1 MPSRVVWMRRGSWG
15 LPFREA
21 RFFFPGC
28 GIRRSWTIRDGQA
41 SLEVL
46 IVLILL
52 IPLIFG
58 AFALSRGVAIK
69 SALDS
74 GVAVAVRALSLDPT
88 NWTFASNAVTM
99 TVAQNVFGG
108 SGLGPIHFE
117 AYNSSGVQL
126 FESTFDDLVLG
137 DGFYIVAWVQYG
149 PQVPLLPLAPITLR
163 ARHYGIVERAT

>member
-1 MPSRVVWMRRGSWG
+1 M
-15 LPFREA
+15 
-21 RFFFPGC
+21 
-28 GIRRSWTIRDGQA
+28 
-41 SLEVL
+41 
-46 IVLILL
+46 IVLLLL

-69 SALDS
+69 SSLDS
-74 GVAVAVRALSLDPT
+74 GVAVAVRALSLDPS
-88 NWTFASNAVTM
+88 NWTFASNAVTT

-117 AYNSSGVQL
+117 AYNSSGAQL

-137 DGFYIVAWVQYG
+137 DGFYIVAWVVYS

-163 ARHYGIVERAT
+163 ARHYGIVERVD